1 MNDSRQE
8 QNDYSHMVSP
18 RTEEIVSN
26 EDENIQSGEQETNNI
41 QVFTQRN
48 ETLDIDDNPR
58 PEDQDELREVNKTD
72 ASNR

>member
-1 MNDSRQE
+1 
-8 QNDYSHMVSP
+8 MVSP

-41 QVFTQRN
+41 QMFAQRN
-48 ETLDIDDNPR
+48 ETLDIEDDHR

>member
-1 MNDSRQE
+1 
-8 QNDYSHMVSP
+8 MVSP